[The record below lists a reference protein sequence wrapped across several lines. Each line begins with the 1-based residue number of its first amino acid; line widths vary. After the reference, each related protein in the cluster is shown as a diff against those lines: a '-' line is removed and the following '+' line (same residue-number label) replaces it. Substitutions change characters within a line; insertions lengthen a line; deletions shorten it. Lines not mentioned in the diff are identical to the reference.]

1 MKRGRFDMSDN
12 RNKILIA
19 EDDRDIIDLLRLYL
33 EKEGYEVLSAEDGL
47 VAMDLLQDEKPD
59 LVICD
64 IMMPGMN
71 GFDLIKKVRESENN
85 VPIIVLSAKNQ
96 DEDKIRGL
104 DIGADDYMTKP
115 FNPLEIVAHVRAAL
129 RRFYQLGGESAPA
142 NVYTVGELSIDVE
155 KVLFTKNGKAIDL
168 TPFEFKVM
176 TLFMKNP
183 GRVFTK
189 VQVYEHINGEYF
201 ENDENT
207 LMVHMSKLR
216 DKIEDDRNNPKYIK
230 TVRGL
235 GYKIE
240 RN

>member
-1 MKRGRFDMSDN
+1 MSDQKY
-12 RNKILIA
+12 KILIA
-19 EDDRDIIDLLRLYL
+19 EDDRDIIDLVRLYL
-33 EKEGYEVLSAEDGL
+33 EKEGYTVISAEDGL
-47 VAMDLLQDEKPD
+47 VAMDLLTDESPD

-64 IMMPGMN
+64 IMMPGMD
-71 GFDLIKKVRESENN
+71 GHELIRRTREAGSNI
-85 VPIIVLSAKNQ
+85 PIIILSAKDR
-96 DEDKIRGL
+96 DEDKIKGL

-129 RRFYQLGGESAPA
+129 RRFYKLGGEAAPTA
-142 NVYTVGELSIDVE
+142 NIYQVGELTIDVD
-155 KVLFTKNGKAIDL
+155 KALFTKNGKEIDL

-176 TLFMKNP
+176 TLLMKNP

-189 VQVYEHINGEYF
+189 VQVYEQINGEYF

-240 RN
+240 RS